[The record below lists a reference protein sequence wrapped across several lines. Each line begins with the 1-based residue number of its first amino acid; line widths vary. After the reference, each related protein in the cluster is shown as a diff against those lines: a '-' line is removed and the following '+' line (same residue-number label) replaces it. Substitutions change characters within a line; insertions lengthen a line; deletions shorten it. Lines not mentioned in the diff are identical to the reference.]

1 MSILEIQRKQFL
13 STQVYNCAILH
24 RRTDHIIELEE
35 GLRTR
40 ALRVACSDANF
51 EAGGASSRWSLLL
64 EEGLNSAEC
73 PVSGTH
79 NVTSLS
85 LASQTQ
91 LCDLRGF
98 NRLEIGC
105 SSSEH
110 VQFIRE
116 CSGRNLSSIDNGSHN
131 SDLSD
136 IQVYTNF
143 FQISGVSISKLCHGG
158 SLF

>member
-1 MSILEIQRKQFL
+1 M
-13 STQVYNCAILH
+13 
-24 RRTDHIIELEE
+24 
-35 GLRTR
+35 
-40 ALRVACSDANF
+40 
-51 EAGGASSRWSLLL
+51 LL
-64 EEGLNSAEC
+64 EEGLGSAEC

-116 CSGRNLSSIDNGSHN
+116 CSGRDSSLKISVQIFPVLKLN
-131 SDLSD
+131 
-136 IQVYTNF
+136 NF
-143 FQISGVSISKLCHGG
+143 ILKY
-158 SLF
+158 